1 MKNKDEKTIS
11 SRFALLR
18 RKIKPSFETSEFL
31 ISSCRNF
38 CFKPCRLVEAK
49 LRTLTKLEQ
58 SGASNSELCR
68 TVQGQISA
76 MAYSGHQK
84 NSFLTNHFH
93 ELKIIIARWQ

>member
-18 RKIKPSFETSEFL
+18 RKIKPSFEASEFL

-38 CFKPCRLVEAK
+38 CPCRLVEAK
-49 LRTLTKLEQ
+49 LGTLTKLEQ